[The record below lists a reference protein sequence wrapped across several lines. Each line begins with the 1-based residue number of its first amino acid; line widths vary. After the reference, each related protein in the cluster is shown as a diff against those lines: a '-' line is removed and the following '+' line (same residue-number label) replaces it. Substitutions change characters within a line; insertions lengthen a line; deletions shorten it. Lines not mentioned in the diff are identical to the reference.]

1 MSQFEDSTKVQFQID
16 QSQHFDRPWLIPL
29 GHTQSLVFEQ
39 ARMSANKEE
48 MMLKR
53 PLAIIALLGLSLV
66 SAQSNNPKGDQIS
79 YIAQMQ
85 AALEA
90 SLAMHLQNIPE
101 DAKRLIG
108 SASGKRW
115 DRVKADL
122 SNEDQKAFED
132 GFKALSASID
142 TKEPTDKYKTL
153 IENIDQKM
161 NSLIGATLT
170 AKDAAVAL
178 DRLLIDTAFY
188 YGRGV
193 EGGKIVAPRTYILA
207 SMFVPEALEIA
218 KKANLGAEVQTVL
231 VTLEQRTKGLNSDEI
246 NTLATQAR
254 QTVSKATGV
263 PAMTLSNQFFLDKTR
278 NGLVKADAEYSAGK
292 VNQAV
297 KTIAE
302 LYLDGFEYLE
312 IPLIAKNPEMKD
324 AIEKIVGGTI
334 PQAIKAG
341 KPASEVSKQI
351 GDAQLEINKAALLLG
366 LK

>member
-1 MSQFEDSTKVQFQID
+1 MMIK
-16 QSQHFDRPWLIPL
+16 HPL
-29 GHTQSLVFEQ
+29 VV
-39 ARMSANKEE
+39 
-48 MMLKR
+48 
-53 PLAIIALLGLSLV
+53 IALLGLSLV
-66 SAQSNNPKGDQIS
+66 GAQSNNPKGDQIS

-90 SLAMHLQNIPE
+90 SLSMHMQNIPE

-132 GFKALSASID
+132 GFRALGASID
-142 TKEPTDKYKTL
+142 AKEPTDKYKAL
-153 IENIDQKM
+153 IENLDQKM
-161 NSLIGATLT
+161 ASLVGTQIA

-193 EGGKIVAPRTYILA
+193 EGGKIVAPRTYMLA
-207 SMFVPEALEIA
+207 SLFVPEALEIA
-218 KKANLGAEVQTVL
+218 QKANLGADVQSVL
-231 VTLEQRTKGLNSDEI
+231 GRLEQRTKALSSSEDINS
-246 NTLATQAR
+246 LATQAR
-254 QTVSKATGV
+254 QAVGKATGV
-263 PAMTLSNQFFLDKTR
+263 PPMTLSNQLFLDKTR
-278 NGLVKADAEYSAGK
+278 NGLVKAEAEYSTGK

-297 KTIAE
+297 KTMAE

-312 IPLIAKNPEMKD
+312 IPLIVKNPEMKD
-324 AIEKIVGGTI
+324 AIEKIVGGVI

-341 KPASEVSKQI
+341 KPASEVSKLIQ
-351 GDAQLEINKAALLLG
+351 DAQLEVNKAAVVLG

>member
-1 MSQFEDSTKVQFQID
+1 
-16 QSQHFDRPWLIPL
+16 
-29 GHTQSLVFEQ
+29 
-39 ARMSANKEE
+39 
-48 MMLKR
+48 MLKR

-66 SAQSNNPKGDQIS
+66 TAQSNNPKGDQIS

-90 SLAMHLQNIPE
+90 SLSMHIQNIPE

-132 GFKALSASID
+132 GFKALGASID
-142 TKEPTDKYKTL
+142 AKESSDKYKTL

-161 NSLIGATLT
+161 NSLVGATLT
-170 AKDAAVAL
+170 AKDAGVAL
-178 DRLLIDTAFY
+178 DRLLVDTAFY

-193 EGGKIVAPRTYILA
+193 EGGKIVAPRTYMLA
-207 SMFVPEALEIA
+207 SLFIPEALEIA
-218 KKANLGAEVQTVL
+218 QKANLGADVQSVL
-231 VTLEQRTKGLNSDEI
+231 GTLEQRTKALSSSDEI

-254 QTVSKATGV
+254 QAVGKATGV
-263 PAMTLSNQFFLDKTR
+263 PPMTLSNQLFLDKTR
-278 NGLVKADAEYSAGK
+278 NGLVKADAEYTAGK

-297 KTIAE
+297 KTMAE

-324 AIEKIVGGTI
+324 AIEKIVGGAI

-351 GDAQLEINKAALLLG
+351 SDAQVEISKAAVLLG

>member
-1 MSQFEDSTKVQFQID
+1 MI
-16 QSQHFDRPWLIPL
+16 
-29 GHTQSLVFEQ
+29 
-39 ARMSANKEE
+39 
-48 MMLKR
+48 KR
-53 PLAIIALLGLSLV
+53 PLAVIALLGLSLV
-66 SAQSNNPKGDQIS
+66 SAQSSNPKADQIS

-90 SLAMHLQNIPE
+90 SLSMHQQNIPE

-122 SNEDQKAFED
+122 SNEDQKSFED
-132 GFKALSASID
+132 GFKALGASID
-142 TKEPTDKYKTL
+142 AKESSDKYKVL
-153 IENIDQKM
+153 IETIDSKM
-161 NSLIGATLT
+161 NSLIGT
-170 AKDAAVAL
+170 AIGAQDAAVAL

-193 EGGKIVAPRTYILA
+193 EGGKIVAPRTYVLTL
-207 SMFVPEALEIA
+207 MFIPEALEIA
-218 KKANLGAEVQTVL
+218 QKANLGADVKGIL
-231 VTLEQRTKGLNSDEI
+231 GTLEQRTKALGSSDEI

-254 QTVSKATGV
+254 QAVSKATGV
-263 PAMTLSNQFFLDKTR
+263 APMTLSNQLFLDKTR
-278 NGLVKADAEYSAGK
+278 NGLVKADAEYTAGK

-297 KTIAE
+297 KTMAE

-324 AIEKIVGGTI
+324 AIEKIVGGVI

-341 KPASEVSKQI
+341 KPASEVSKLIQ
-351 GDAQLEINKAALLLG
+351 DAQVEVGKAAVLLG

>member
-1 MSQFEDSTKVQFQID
+1 MI
-16 QSQHFDRPWLIPL
+16 
-29 GHTQSLVFEQ
+29 
-39 ARMSANKEE
+39 
-48 MMLKR
+48 KR
-53 PLAIIALLGLSLV
+53 PLAVIALLGLSLV
-66 SAQSNNPKGDQIS
+66 SAQSSNPKGDQVS

-90 SLAMHLQNIPE
+90 SLLMHLENIPE

-122 SNEDQKAFED
+122 NSADQKAFED
-132 GFKALSASID
+132 GFKALGASID
-142 TKEPTDKYKTL
+142 AKEPTDKYKVL
-153 IENIDQKM
+153 IETIDNKM
-161 NSLIGATLT
+161 NSLIGTTLG
-170 AKDAAVAL
+170 AQDAAVAL

-193 EGGKIVAPRTYILA
+193 ENGKIVAPRTYLHA
-207 SMFVPEALEIA
+207 SMFVPEALAIA
-218 KKANLGAEVQTVL
+218 QKANLGAD
-231 VTLEQRTKGLNSDEI
+231 VTGILSRLEQRTKALGSSDEI
-246 NTLATQAR
+246 NTLSTQAR
-254 QTVSKATGV
+254 QAVSKATGV
-263 PAMTLSNQFFLDKTR
+263 TPMTLSNQLFLDKTR
-278 NGLVKADAEYSAGK
+278 NGLVKADGEYVAGK

-297 KTIAE
+297 KTMAE

-324 AIEKIVGGTI
+324 AIEKIVGGVI

-341 KPASEVSKQI
+341 KPASEVSKLIQ
-351 GDAQLEINKAALLLG
+351 DAQVEVSKAATLLG